1 MKKSNLFFAMA
12 AGAMLVS
19 SCASEQEMPNSPVNN
34 GEGKQVIV
42 LSVNNQ
48 DGTRAGRPLLSSE
61 AAQNIENV
69 KVIITD
75 CQNTVVWMYDYTKWN
90 DGQGTEYANGLQATL
105 TIDKDEYNFVEKAEA
120 LKNSLI
126 EAGNTDLAEK
136 ASEYKVYAL
145 GWSNGTDYN
154 LSAVET
160 LEVGK
165 TFNEDLTIAYTNDS
179 SKGNRA
185 EEIFA
190 GDQTFEAANT
200 IKANVVLNR
209 QVAGTFG
216 YLREIPYIVKDGK
229 VGQYLHLIASD
240 YNSHLVLG
248 QFANNDH
255 ANGEVVKY
263 VVNGVKNKISNED
276 KIVYTINL
284 NDWFT
289 KLEGLELED
298 ETVIVD
304 YANWKN
310 PTDATDEPI
319 HYRKGSV
326 FGASFI
332 HPFAKAEA
340 NTFTLVLST
349 DEECT
354 DALQEWT
361 VVLTDDSQIKPHT
374 VWSYNY
380 NKDNVGAWVSE
391 GNVADTYTRYSILR
405 NNLYSIGA
413 RPKAEPKDPN
423 DPKDPDPEPDPDPND
438 PDDPTPLNNKQQ
450 LVIKVNSN
458 WEVMH
463 QMGLM

>member
-1 MKKSNLFFAMA
+1 MVKALN
-12 AGAMLVS
+12 
-19 SCASEQEMPNSPVNN
+19 MPMVF
-34 GEGKQVIV
+34 
-42 LSVNNQ
+42 
-48 DGTRAGRPLLSSE
+48 RLLSQS
-61 AAQNIENV
+61 I
-69 KVIITD
+69 KMSITSLRK
-75 CQNTVVWMYDYTKWN
+75 QKLSRTLLSK
-90 DGQGTEYANGLQATL
+90 QAKL
-105 TIDKDEYNFVEKAEA
+105 TS
-120 LKNSLI
+120 LK
-126 EAGNTDLAEK
+126 K

-165 TFNEDLTIAYTNDS
+165 TFNEDLTIAYTDDS

-240 YNSHLVLG
+240 YNSDLVLG

-263 VVNGVKNKISNED
+263 VVNGVKNKISPED

-310 PTDATDEPI
+310 PTDATPEPI

-361 VVLTDDSQIKPHT
+361 VVLTDDGQIKPHT
-374 VWSYNY
+374 VWSYN
-380 NKDNVGAWVSE
+380 NGAWASE
-391 GNVADTYTRYSILR
+391 ENVADTYTRYSILR